1 MPRDELPAL
10 RRFCP
15 GVEEHKPQAAR
26 LAVDLR
32 LDHRATCDERG
43 VAREAHLLI
52 AAARALVLRL
62 SRPEGS
68 KPHSLGV
75 GEPRRVSIQKLVV
88 EHSLERSEIA
98 AAHRRV
104 ALVLE
109 VEDFLFAAHRQT
121 SLAVL
126 PPTSSSRP
134 LTSRFHSITSSARAS
149 SEGGTVRPSAFAVLR
164 LRTNLTSVGR
174 HTGRSAGFSP
184 FKIFPV

>member
-15 GVEEHKPQAAR
+15 GIEEHKPQAAR

-32 LDHRATCDERG
+32 LDRRATCDERG

-52 AAARALVLRL
+52 AADRALVLRL

-68 KPHSLGV
+68 KPRSPGV

-88 EHSLERSEIA
+88 EHPLERSEIA

-121 SLAVL
+121 SL
-126 PPTSSSRP
+126 
-134 LTSRFHSITSSARAS
+134 RFHHALRACARS
-149 SEGGTVRPSAFAVLR
+149 P
-164 LRTNLTSVGR
+164 RTFTRTLVGDCE
-174 HTGRSAGFSP
+174 HTN
-184 FKIFPV
+184 